1 MRSAAP
7 GCPPDADEGGR
18 LEVLDG
24 GDDLRAL
31 ALQIKMVE
39 GLAGRQLVRIR
50 QLVCGK
56 AGTSCDHESL
66 EMPFSPMRP
75 SMPGL
80 SRVGESYWKSV
91 APDARSLRCSKGRPD
106 HGISDNDKSLNLRK
120 TMAYQPLYTAVAT
133 ATGGRDGHVESSDG
147 IVKLDLSVPREMG
160 GPGKPGTSN
169 PEQLFASGYS
179 ACFAGAIGFVANQ
192 QHKKLSDI
200 QVTGHVTFGKVE
212 EKSTYNA
219 GGTTYPLPG
228 FQLAVRLDVHLPGVD
243 KSEAEKLVEQAH
255 QVCPY
260 SRATRNNIEV
270 KFAVV

>member
-1 MRSAAP
+1 
-7 GCPPDADEGGR
+7 
-18 LEVLDG
+18 
-24 GDDLRAL
+24 
-31 ALQIKMVE
+31 
-39 GLAGRQLVRIR
+39 
-50 QLVCGK
+50 
-56 AGTSCDHESL
+56 
-66 EMPFSPMRP
+66 
-75 SMPGL
+75 MPGYY
-80 SRVGESYWKSV
+80 SDKNDTQEASGHYFHQTNGGHITRVGESYWKSV
-91 APDARSLRCSKGRPD
+91 APDARVPRYSKGRPD
-106 HGISDNDKSLNLRK
+106 HGISDNDKNINLRK

-200 QVTGHVTFGKVE
+200 QVTGHVTFGKVD

>member
-1 MRSAAP
+1 
-7 GCPPDADEGGR
+7 
-18 LEVLDG
+18 
-24 GDDLRAL
+24 
-31 ALQIKMVE
+31 
-39 GLAGRQLVRIR
+39 
-50 QLVCGK
+50 
-56 AGTSCDHESL
+56 
-66 EMPFSPMRP
+66 
-75 SMPGL
+75 
-80 SRVGESYWKSV
+80 
-91 APDARSLRCSKGRPD
+91 
-106 HGISDNDKSLNLRK
+106 
-120 TMAYQPLYTAVAT
+120 MAYQPLYTAVAT
-133 ATGGRDGHVESSDG
+133 ANGGRDGHVESSDG

-200 QVTGHVTFGKVE
+200 QVTGHVTFGKVD
-212 EKSTYNA
+212 EKSTYSA

-228 FQLAVRLDVHLPGVD
+228 FQLAVQLDVHLPGVD
-243 KSEAEKLVEQAH
+243 KAEAEKLVEQAH

>member
-1 MRSAAP
+1 MQEIF
-7 GCPPDADEGGR
+7 GT
-18 LEVLDG
+18 
-24 GDDLRAL
+24 LRVDPITGFLIATKN
-31 ALQIKMVE
+31 I
-39 GLAGRQLVRIR
+39 
-50 QLVCGK
+50 
-56 AGTSCDHESL
+56 
-66 EMPFSPMRP
+66 
-75 SMPGL
+75 
-80 SRVGESYWKSV
+80 
-91 APDARSLRCSKGRPD
+91 
-106 HGISDNDKSLNLRK
+106 NLRK

-200 QVTGHVTFGKVE
+200 QVTGHVTFGKAD

-219 GGTTYPLPG
+219 DGKTYPLPG

-243 KSEAEKLVEQAH
+243 KAEAEKLVEHAH

-270 KFAVV
+270 KLAVV